1 MRGVSSRQH
10 SSQPYME
17 RGVGL
22 SLLVSLLKFND
33 SSAQQPGETLAA
45 VNPRFNQVDKDAEWI
60 CVETMISS
68 DQGRCRPPPVV
79 RISRD
84 LAEWLLVA
92 AHHCV
97 CIESDL

>member
-1 MRGVSSRQH
+1 MSSRQH
-10 SSQPYME
+10 RAQPYME

-68 DQGRCRPPPVV
+68 DQGRCRPPTCCEDLKGP
-79 RISRD
+79 SR
-84 LAEWLLVA
+84 VA
-92 AHHCV
+92 ASRSSSLC
-97 CIESDL
+97 LY